1 MFINHKS
8 KQPCNISCLLF
19 AGSSV
24 DPPPVILQYK
34 LVCVDLAKVIQ
45 DEGRIGEQGIKD
57 AGKNACNIS
66 KIKSVSVAL
75 IGVFIPL

>member
-1 MFINHKS
+1 MNSSFINHRINIY
-8 KQPCNISCLLF
+8 NISCLLF

-45 DEGRIGEQGIKD
+45 DESGIGEQGIKD
-57 AGKNACNIS
+57 AGKNTCTW
-66 KIKSVSVAL
+66 KYL
-75 IGVFIPL
+75 